1 METEL
6 QTQEIAIQTHQPLM
20 FLDGRPQKTLEQIY
34 QAGNVS
40 GVAFAE
46 QVPDFPQMRALEPQ
60 GVRTAL
66 GAIIVQHA
74 TLIGFK
80 GLIDPIQKEDIIKL
94 IQSRFFTLSI
104 EEIYKALQM
113 ERYREFDTCTEHYQ
127 LINAPYICEILEKY
141 KEWLRN
147 TRQTHHLSN
156 SLPSPKEEE
165 LSEEEKEAKFIANI
179 QHFYND
185 FKQNKRMPLFC
196 GYLYD
201 GLKRRGM
208 IADFTDEEKEL
219 LTKRYKQRKANERD
233 NKSLVSRLKKSFES
247 VDDDI
252 SLKKEI
258 ALEYIFENDKLLIT
272 DKANENN

>member
-6 QTQEIAIQTHQPLM
+6 QTQEIVTQTQQTIT
-20 FLDGRPQKTLEQIY
+20 FSEDKQQKTLEQIY

-60 GVRTAL
+60 GVRMAL

-80 GLIDPIQKEDIIKL
+80 GLIDPVQKEDIIKL

-113 ERYREFDTCTEHYQ
+113 ERYREFDTRTEHYQ

-165 LSEEEKEAKFIANI
+165 LSEEEKEAKFISNI

-219 LTKRYKQRKANERD
+219 LIKRYKKRKIQERD
-233 NKSLVSRLKKSFES
+233 NKSLVSRLKQSFDRDE
-247 VDDDI
+247 DDI

-258 ALEYIFENDKLLIT
+258 ALEYIFENDKLLKT
-272 DKANENN
+272 RNF

>member
-1 METEL
+1 
-6 QTQEIAIQTHQPLM
+6 M

-46 QVPDFPQMRALEPQ
+46 QVPDFPQMRVLEPQ
-60 GVRTAL
+60 GVRMAL

-80 GLIDPIQKEDIIKL
+80 GLIDPVQKEDIIKL

-113 ERYREFDTCTEHYQ
+113 ERYREFDMRTEHYQ

-185 FKQNKRMPLFC
+185 FKQNGRMPLFC

-219 LTKRYKQRKANERD
+219 LTKRYKKRKIQERD
-233 NKSLVSRLKKSFES
+233 NKSLVSRLKQSFDRDE
-247 VDDDI
+247 DDI

-258 ALEYIFENDKLLIT
+258 ALEYIFENDKLLIEI
-272 DKANENN
+272 KSNENH

>member
-1 METEL
+1 
-6 QTQEIAIQTHQPLM
+6 M

-60 GVRTAL
+60 GVRMAL

-80 GLIDPIQKEDIIKL
+80 GLIDPVQKEDIIKL

-113 ERYREFDTCTEHYQ
+113 ERYREFDTRTEHYQ

-185 FKQNKRMPLFC
+185 FKQNGRMPLFC

-208 IADFTDEEKEL
+208 IADFTDEEKEV
-219 LTKRYKQRKANERD
+219 LTKRYKKRKIQERD
-233 NKSLVSRLKKSFES
+233 NRSLVSRLKQSFES

-258 ALEYIFENDKLLIT
+258 ALEYIFENDKLLIEI
-272 DKANENN
+272 KSNEKTN

>member
-1 METEL
+1 MEIEL
-6 QTQEIAIQTHQPLM
+6 QTQEIVTQTQQTITFSEDKQL
-20 FLDGRPQKTLEQIY
+20 KTLEKIY
-34 QAGNVS
+34 QAGSIS
-40 GVAFAE
+40 GVSFAE
-46 QVPDFPQMRALEPQ
+46 KALEFVPIRKLEQ
-60 GVRTAL
+60 SQVRMSI

-74 TLIGFK
+74 GLIGIK
-80 GLIDPIQKEDIIKL
+80 GQIDFAQKEDIVNL
-94 IQSRFFTLSI
+94 ILTRFFTLSI
-104 EEIYKALQM
+104 EEIYKAFQM
-113 ERYREFDTCTEHYQ
+113 ERYGEFDTRTEHYQ

-165 LSEEEKEAKFIANI
+165 LSKEEKEAKFIANI

-185 FKQNKRMPLFC
+185 FKQNGRMPLFC

-219 LTKRYKQRKANERD
+219 LTKRYKKRKIQERD
-233 NKSLVSRLKKSFES
+233 NKSLVSRLKQSFES

-258 ALEYIFENDKLLIT
+258 ALEYIFENDKLLIEI
-272 DKANENN
+272 KSNENH

>member
-1 METEL
+1 MEIEL
-6 QTQEIAIQTHQPLM
+6 QTQEIVTQTQQTITFSEDKQL
-20 FLDGRPQKTLEQIY
+20 KTLEKIY
-34 QAGNVS
+34 QAGSIS
-40 GVAFAE
+40 GVSFAE
-46 QVPDFPQMRALEPQ
+46 KALEFVPIRKLEQ
-60 GVRTAL
+60 SQVRMSI

-74 TLIGFK
+74 GLIGIK
-80 GLIDPIQKEDIIKL
+80 GQIDFAQKEDIVNL
-94 IQSRFFTLSI
+94 ILTRFFTLSI
-104 EEIYKALQM
+104 EEIYKAFQM
-113 ERYREFDTCTEHYQ
+113 ERYGEFDTRTEHYQ

-185 FKQNKRMPLFC
+185 FKQNGRMPLFC

-219 LTKRYKQRKANERD
+219 LTKRYKKRKIQERD
-233 NKSLVSRLKKSFES
+233 NKSLVSRLKQSFES

-258 ALEYIFENDKLLIT
+258 ALEYIFENDKLLIEI
-272 DKANENN
+272 KSNENH

>member
-1 METEL
+1 
-6 QTQEIAIQTHQPLM
+6 M

-60 GVRTAL
+60 GVRMAL

-80 GLIDPIQKEDIIKL
+80 GLIDPVQKEDIIKL

-113 ERYREFDTCTEHYQ
+113 ERYREFDTHTEHYQ

-185 FKQNKRMPLFC
+185 FKQNGRMPLFC

-219 LTKRYKQRKANERD
+219 LTKRYKKRKIQERD
-233 NKSLVSRLKKSFES
+233 NKSLVSRLKQSFES

-258 ALEYIFENDKLLIT
+258 ALEYIFENDKLQIT
-272 DKANENN
+272 DKANENH

>member
-60 GVRTAL
+60 GVRMAL

-80 GLIDPIQKEDIIKL
+80 GLIDPVQKEDIIKL

-113 ERYREFDTCTEHYQ
+113 ERYREFDTRTEHYQ
-127 LINAPYICEILEKY
+127 LINASYICEILEKY

-185 FKQNKRMPLFC
+185 FKQNGRMPLFC

-233 NKSLVSRLKKSFES
+233 NKSLVSRLKQSFES

-258 ALEYIFENDKLLIT
+258 ALEYIFENDKLQIT
-272 DKANENN
+272 DKANENH

>member
-1 METEL
+1 MEIEL

-46 QVPDFPQMRALEPQ
+46 QVPDFPQIRALEPQ
-60 GVRTAL
+60 GVRMAL

-80 GLIDPIQKEDIIKL
+80 GLIDPVQKEDIIKL

-104 EEIYKALQM
+104 EEVYKALQM
-113 ERYREFDTCTEHYQ
+113 ERYGEFDTRTEHYQ

-185 FKQNKRMPLFC
+185 FKQNGRMPLFC

-219 LTKRYKQRKANERD
+219 LTKRYKKRKIQERD
-233 NKSLVSRLKKSFES
+233 NKSLVSRLKQSFES

-258 ALEYIFENDKLLIT
+258 ALEYIFENDKLLIEI
-272 DKANENN
+272 KSNENH

>member
-6 QTQEIAIQTHQPLM
+6 QTQEIVTQTQQTITFSEDKQL
-20 FLDGRPQKTLEQIY
+20 KTLEKIY
-34 QAGNVS
+34 QAGSIS
-40 GVAFAE
+40 GVSFAE
-46 QVPDFPQMRALEPQ
+46 KAIEFVPIRKLEQSQVRMSI
-60 GVRTAL
+60 

-74 TLIGFK
+74 GLIGIK
-80 GLIDPIQKEDIIKL
+80 GQIDFAQKEDIVNL
-94 IQSRFFTLSI
+94 ILTRFFTLSI
-104 EEIYKALQM
+104 EEIYKAFQM
-113 ERYREFDTCTEHYQ
+113 ERYGEFDTRTEHYQ

-185 FKQNKRMPLFC
+185 FKQQGRMPLFC

-233 NKSLVSRLKKSFES
+233 NKSLVSRLKQSFDRDE
-247 VDDDI
+247 DDI

-258 ALEYIFENDKLLIT
+258 ALEYIFENDKLLI
-272 DKANENN
+272 D